1 MKKSLLILSILLTLT
16 LGACKNNPENQ
27 QVSADELV
35 EEISF
40 ASFGESISQ
49 EEAISKEEMATLF
62 ENLKP
67 GDTVDVKFTSTV
79 NEVCQS
85 KGCWMKIDLGD
96 QETMVRFKDYGFF
109 MPKNIAG
116 EEVILEGK
124 AYVEEMSVEEQRHY
138 AEDADASDEEIA
150 KIIEPKKTLSFEAK
164 GVLLKE

>member
-1 MKKSLLILSILLTLT
+1 M
-16 LGACKNNPENQ
+16 LGACKNNPEKQ
-27 QVSADELV
+27 QVTADELV
-35 EEISF
+35 NEISY
-40 ASFGESISQ
+40 ATFGEAINQDESIT
-49 EEAISKEEMATLF
+49 KEEMAALF
-62 ENLKP
+62 NTLKP

-116 EEVILEGK
+116 EEVTLEGK
-124 AYVEEMSVEEQRHY
+124 AFVEEMSVEEQRHY
-138 AEDADASDEEIA
+138 AEDADATDEEIA
-150 KIIEPKKTLSFEAK
+150 KITEPKKTLSFEAK

>member
-1 MKKSLLILSILLTLT
+1 MKKSLLILSILLM

-27 QVSADELV
+27 QVTADELV
-35 EEISF
+35 EELSF
-40 ASFGESISQ
+40 ASFGEAISQ

-62 ENLKP
+62 KNLKP

-150 KIIEPKKTLSFEAK
+150 KITEPKKTLSFEAK